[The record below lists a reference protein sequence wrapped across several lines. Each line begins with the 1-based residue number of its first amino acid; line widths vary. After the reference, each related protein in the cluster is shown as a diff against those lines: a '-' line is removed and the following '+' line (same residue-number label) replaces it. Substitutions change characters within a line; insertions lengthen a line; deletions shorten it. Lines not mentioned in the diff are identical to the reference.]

1 METRT
6 NEKSSA
12 RKIIRQRNLP
22 KNFTLVKRP
31 KGQTY
36 GGVNDDLSLATWLS
50 DEWHFFISWWPQ
62 KIEKNDLKIIVM
74 CCCRSV
80 CHLSSQFPFHKS
92 TLCNLFIMRRLM
104 KGHTNHHLEMV
115 KHYCCGKSLKSVWS
129 FYKKPNSFSPRGSLL
144 AAIRL
149 GWDHLKYM
157 WEQVRYV

>member
-1 METRT
+1 MKFARITVKLETRT

-50 DEWHFFISWWPQ
+50 DERHFFISWWPQ

-104 KGHTNHHLEMV
+104 KGHTNHQHEMML
-115 KHYCCGKSLKSVWS
+115 HCCCGKIFKNVR
-129 FYKKPNSFSPRGSLL
+129 SFSMKKCK
-144 AAIRL
+144 
-149 GWDHLKYM
+149 HYEK
-157 WEQVRYV
+157 